1 MRERRGKNEMDE
13 KLVLFTLGH
22 GHNMRL
28 FETTKTIVNHSL
40 ADREIPTAGFN

>member
-1 MRERRGKNEMDE
+1 MDE

-22 GHNMRL
+22 GHNML

-40 ADREIPTAGFN
+40 AYREIPTAGFN